1 VTLFARLRPHLPILL
16 VLAAVTAAVYGR
28 ALGHQ
33 FLLDWD
39 DQLYVTANPTI
50 RGFSIDHLRE
60 AFSRFFVGN
69 YAPLQMLSYMLDYTL
84 WGLNPA
90 GFILTNLLIHLVNG
104 LLCYALVVRLTGE
117 RWWGGAAALLFLVHP
132 VQVETAVWVSQRKT
146 LLAMAL
152 FLAALHGYLSYRQ
165 PGRPRRRG
173 AYGWSIAAFCGALLA
188 KSVAVVLPP
197 LLLLYDLVFVP
208 SQERRGWLLDKLPY
222 LAAAALVGGVALFSQ
237 APEQEGG
244 RLAGYYGGSLF
255 GTVCTMLPVLV
266 RYLGLLLWPARL
278 SAFYDPPVKTG
289 VDGEVLLA
297 GLCLLALAIAIALQG
312 RPRPRLFFWAGL
324 VVLGLLPVS
333 QLVPLVT
340 LMNDRYLYVPMVGVG
355 GLVAELG
362 GWLAAVLPAARRRP
376 ALAAGGAALAVL
388 ALVAFVRVGV
398 WRDSLTLWQD
408 AYAKAAT
415 SETVCFSLGAVYQR
429 AGDLAA
435 ARRCYERALSLGAHS
450 RDALQNLIILH
461 FENGT
466 PAEAAPYL
474 AELVERFPSHAPGH
488 VLQGDY
494 FLRRGDLP
502 AAEKSYRRGLGLQ
515 PAAGGALANLGTVY
529 LQQGR
534 LAEAG
539 DCFARALAAGYE
551 SAEFRVNRAALA
563 ARSGRTAEALAELR
577 QAFAL
582 GFRSPYAIAANPAF
596 APLKGNPEFE
606 RLLAGGGSR

>member
-1 VTLFARLRPHLPILL
+1 MTLFARLRPHLPIILF
-16 VLAAVTAAVYGR
+16 LAAITAAVYGR

-50 RGFSIDHLRE
+50 RGFSIAHLRE
-60 AFSRFFVGN
+60 AFSRFYVGN
-69 YAPLQMLSYMLDYTL
+69 YAPLQILSYMLDYTL
-84 WGLNPA
+84 WGVNPA
-90 GFILTNLLIHLVNG
+90 GFILTNLLLHLVNG

-117 RWWGGAAALLFLVHP
+117 RWQGAIAALLFLVHP

-165 PGRPRRRG
+165 PGRPRHWG
-173 AYGWSIAAFCGALLA
+173 AYGWSIVTFGGALLA

-197 LLLLYDLVFVP
+197 LLLLYDLVVLP
-208 SQERRGWLLDKLPY
+208 RHERRGWLWDKLPFL
-222 LAAAALVGGVALFSQ
+222 LAAAVVGGVALFSQ

-244 RLAGYYGGSLF
+244 RVTGYYGGSLF

-278 SAFYDPPVKTG
+278 AAFYDPPVKNG
-289 VDGEVLLA
+289 VDGEVVMA
-297 GLCLLALAIAIALQG
+297 GLCLLALAGGILYLG
-312 RPRPRLFFWAGL
+312 RRRPRLLFWSGL
-324 VVLGLLPVS
+324 IVLGLLPVS

-340 LMNDRYLYVPMVGVG
+340 LMNDRYLYLPMAGVA
-355 GLVAELG
+355 GLVVELLT
-362 GWLAAVLPAARRRP
+362 WLADGLPVARRRLVQ
-376 ALAAGGAALAVL
+376 AVGGAALIAL

-408 AYAKAAT
+408 AYAKTAT

-450 RDALQNLIILH
+450 RDALQNLVILH

-466 PAEAAPYL
+466 PADAAPYL
-474 AELVERFPSHAPGH
+474 EELVRRFPGYAPGY

-502 AAEKSYRRGLGLQ
+502 AAEQAYRQGLSLK
-515 PAAGGALANLGTVY
+515 PDSGGALANLGTVY

-539 DCFARALAAGYE
+539 DCFAKAQAVGYE

-577 QAFAL
+577 QAFGL
-582 GFRSPYAIAANPAF
+582 GFRNGYAIAANPAF
-596 APLKGNPEFE
+596 ASLKGNPEFE
-606 RLLAGGGSR
+606 RLLAGGAGQ